1 MKIPSFFIFVTGLV
15 LALSS
20 TFINDQQGVAT
31 VRENRTVTVT
41 NVTLISATK
50 ANPPALGE
58 RIQNLNPIETVNAI
72 ENSWESDYET
82 YFKADLSQS
91 SLKAQQISATL
102 GRLASQTGKRTAL
115 IYAVP
120 TPKKLELVLVLPQRA
135 PIRKSVPAATQ
146 EILVKTARELVQEVT
161 DITKIGT
168 TSYLPAARRL
178 YQWIITPLETE
189 LKNNRIDSLIF
200 CMGPTLRSLPL
211 ASLHDGQ
218 RFLVEKYSVG
228 LIPAFNMT
236 DLNHRSLKNSP
247 VLAMGAS
254 QFKELPPLIAVPVEL
269 STIVPNVSQQRKH
282 FLNQEFTIN
291 NLRSQRATQPFS
303 IVHLATHAQFN
314 SGAPANSFIQFWDSR
329 LTLDKM
335 RQLQWNNPSV
345 DLLVLSACRTAIGNK
360 DAEMGFAGLAIQS
373 GTKSALA
380 SLWNVSDVGTLA
392 LMSEFYRYLKTAP
405 TRSEALRQAQTA
417 MLRGEVR
424 LEKGKLLGPNLGTGV
439 TLPPSLVALGN
450 RNFKHPFFWSGFTM
464 IGNAW

>member
-1 MKIPSFFIFVTGLV
+1 MKFPSLVIFVTVFV

-20 TFINDQQGVAT
+20 TVITNQFAVAT
-31 VRENRTVTVT
+31 VRETRTVNVS
-41 NVTLISATK
+41 NVTLSNGIK

-58 RIQNLNPIETVNAI
+58 RIQNLNPIDTVNTI
-72 ENSWESDYET
+72 EKSWETDYET

-91 SLKAQQISATL
+91 SLKAQQIAATL
-102 GRLASQTGKRTAL
+102 QKLASQTGKRTAL
-115 IYAVP
+115 VYAVP

-135 PIRKSVPAATQ
+135 PIRKSVPTATR
-146 EILVKTARELVQEVT
+146 ENLVNTAKELMQEVT
-161 DITKIGT
+161 DATKLST

-178 YQWIITPLETE
+178 YQWIISPLETE

-200 CMGPTLRSLPL
+200 CMGPTLRSLPI

-218 RFLVEKYSVG
+218 KFLVEKYSIG

-236 DLNHRSLKNSP
+236 DFNARSLKNSP

-254 QFKELPPLIAVPVEL
+254 QFKELPPLIAVPIEL
-269 STIVPNVSQQRKH
+269 STIVPNASRQRKH

-291 NLRSQRATQPFS
+291 NLRSQRTTQTFS

-314 SGAPANSFIQFWDSR
+314 SGAPANSFIQFWDTR

-335 RQLQWNNPSV
+335 RQLQWNKPPV
-345 DLLVLSACRTAIGNK
+345 DLLVLSACRTAIGDK

-392 LMSEFYRYLKTAP
+392 LMSEFYPFLKTAP
-405 TRSEALRQAQTA
+405 TRSEALRKAQVA

-424 LEKGKLLGPNLGTGV
+424 LEKGKLLGPNLGAGV
-439 TLPPSLVALGN
+439 NLPPSLVALGN

-464 IGNAW
+464 IGNNW

>member
-1 MKIPSFFIFVTGLV
+1 MKFPSFVIFVTGLL
-15 LALSS
+15 LALSGTVIS
-20 TFINDQQGVAT
+20 DRQGVAT
-31 VRENRTVTVT
+31 VRENRIRNVS
-41 NVTLISATK
+41 NVTLSSATK

-58 RIQNLNPIETVNAI
+58 RIQNLNPIETVNTI
-72 ENSWESDYET
+72 EKSWESDYET

-120 TPKKLELVLVLPQRA
+120 TPKKLELVLLLPQRA
-135 PIRKSVPAATQ
+135 PIRKSVPAAAR
-146 EILVKTARELVQEVT
+146 ENLVNTARELVQEVT
-161 DITKIGT
+161 DITKVGT
-168 TSYLPAARRL
+168 TSYIPAAKRL

-218 RFLVEKYSVG
+218 KFLVEKYSVG

-269 STIVPNVSQQRKH
+269 ATIVPNVSQQDKH

-291 NLRSQRATQPFS
+291 NLRSQRATQPFN

-314 SGAPANSFIQFWDSR
+314 SGVPKNSFIQFWDSR
-329 LTLDKM
+329 LTLDRM

-345 DLLVLSACRTAIGNK
+345 DLLVLSACRTAIGDK

-424 LEKGKLLGPNLGTGV
+424 LEKGKLIGPNLGAGV

-450 RNFKHPFFWSGFTM
+450 RNFKHPFFWSSFTM
-464 IGNAW
+464 IGNNW

>member
-1 MKIPSFFIFVTGLV
+1 MKFPSFVIFVTGLAV
-15 LALSS
+15 GLSS
-20 TFINDQQGVAT
+20 TLVNYNQGVAT
-31 VRENRTVTVT
+31 VQFSRTGIVSH
-41 NVTLISATK
+41 VTLSSTSK
-50 ANPPALGE
+50 ANSPTLGE
-58 RIQNLNPIETVNAI
+58 RIENLNPIDTVNTI
-72 ENSWESDYET
+72 EKTWEGDYET
-82 YFKADLSQS
+82 YFKANLTQS

-102 GRLASQTGKRTAL
+102 GRLANQTTKRTAL

-120 TPKKLELVLVLPQRA
+120 TPKKLDLILVLPQRA

-146 EILVKTARELVQEVT
+146 VNLVGSTKELVSEIT
-161 DITKIGT
+161 DLTKVNSN
-168 TSYLPAARRL
+168 SYLPAAKRL

-189 LKNNRIDSLIF
+189 LKNNRIDTLIF
-200 CMGPTLRSLPL
+200 CMGPTLRSLPI

-218 RFLVEKYSVG
+218 KFLVEKYSIG
-228 LIPAFNMT
+228 LIPAFNMI
-236 DLNHRSLKNSP
+236 DLNPRSLKNSP

-254 QFKELPPLIAVPVEL
+254 QFKELPPLVAVPVEL
-269 STIVPNVSQQRKH
+269 TTIAPNAPRQGKN
-282 FLNQEFTIN
+282 FLNQEFTID
-291 NLRSQRATQPFS
+291 NLRSQRASQPFG

-314 SGAPANSFIQFWDSR
+314 SGAPANSFIQFWDTK

-335 RQLQWNNPSV
+335 RQLQWNNPPV

-360 DAEMGFAGLAIQS
+360 DAEMGFAGIAIQS

-380 SLWNVSDVGTLA
+380 SLWNVSDTGTLA

-424 LEKGKLLGPNLGTGV
+424 LEKGKLIGPNLGTGIN
-439 TLPPSLVALGN
+439 LPPSLVALGN
-450 RNFKHPFFWSGFTM
+450 RNFKHPYFWSGFTM

>member
-1 MKIPSFFIFVTGLV
+1 MKFPSFVIFGMVLMLV
-15 LALSS
+15 IGS
-20 TFINDQQGVAT
+20 TAINNRQVVAT
-31 VRENRTVTVT
+31 VQEKSV
-41 NVTLISATK
+41 VTLSNISLSKVTK
-50 ANPPALGE
+50 TNPPALGQ
-58 RIQNLNPIETVNAI
+58 RIQNLNPVDTVNTI
-72 ENSWESDYET
+72 EKSWETDYET

-91 SLKAQQISATL
+91 SLNASQISATL
-102 GRLASQTGKRTAL
+102 GKLASQTGKRTAL

-120 TPKKLELVLVLPQRA
+120 TPKQLELVLVLPEKT
-135 PIRKSVPAATQ
+135 PIRKSVPAANQ
-146 EILVKTARELVQEVT
+146 EFLVKTARELMQEVT
-161 DITKIGT
+161 DVTKISG

-178 YQWIITPLETE
+178 YQWIISPLETE
-189 LKNNRIDSLIF
+189 LRNNRIDTLIF

-211 ASLHDGQ
+211 GSLHDGQ
-218 RFLVEKYSVG
+218 KFLVEKYSMG

-236 DLNHRSLKNSP
+236 DLNSRSLKNSP
-247 VLAMGAS
+247 ILAMGAS
-254 QFKELPPLIAVPVEL
+254 QFKELPPLVAVPVEL
-269 STIVPNVSQQRKH
+269 ATIVPNVSQQGKQ

-291 NLRSQRATQPFS
+291 NLRSQRANQPFS

-329 LTLDKM
+329 LTIDKM
-335 RQLQWNNPSV
+335 RQLQWNNPPV
-345 DLLVLSACRTAIGNK
+345 DLLVLSACRTAIGDR
-360 DAEMGFAGLAIQS
+360 DAEMGFAGLAIKS

-392 LMSEFYRYLKTAP
+392 LMSQFYRYLQTAP

-439 TLPPSLVALGN
+439 NLPPSLVALGS
-450 RNFKHPFFWSGFTM
+450 RNFKHPYFWSGFTM

>member
-1 MKIPSFFIFVTGLV
+1 MKFPSSIIFVAALV
-15 LALSS
+15 LVLSS
-20 TFINDQQGVAT
+20 TIINNQQGVAT
-31 VRENRTVTVT
+31 VRENRSVTVS
-41 NVTLISATK
+41 NVTLSSAGK
-50 ANPPALGE
+50 ANPPPLGE
-58 RIQNLNPIETVNAI
+58 RIQNLNPIDTVNTI
-72 ENSWESDYET
+72 EKSWESDYET

-91 SLKAQQISATL
+91 SLLAPQISATL
-102 GRLASQTGKRTAL
+102 GRLASQTTKRTAL

-146 EILVKTARELVQEVT
+146 ENLVNTAKELVLEITDVT
-161 DITKIGT
+161 KVDSS
-168 TSYLPAARRL
+168 SYLPAARRL

-189 LKNNRIDSLIF
+189 LKSNRIDAIIF
-200 CMGPTLRSLPL
+200 CMGPSLRSLPL

-218 RFLVEKYSVG
+218 KFLVEKYSIG

-236 DLNHRSLKNSP
+236 DSNHRSLKNSP

-254 QFKELPPLIAVPVEL
+254 KFKELPPLIAVPVEL
-269 STIVPNVSQQRKH
+269 STIAPNVPQQGKH
-282 FLNQEFTIN
+282 FLNQEFTID
-291 NLRSQRATQPFS
+291 NLRSQRASQPFG

-335 RQLQWNNPSV
+335 RQLQWNNPAV

-392 LMSEFYRYLKTAP
+392 LMSEFYRYLKRAP
-405 TRSEALRQAQTA
+405 TRSEALRLAQTA

-424 LEKGKLLGPNLGTGV
+424 LEKGKLIGPNLGTGV
-439 TLPPSLVALGN
+439 NLPPSLVALGN
-450 RNFKHPFFWSGFTM
+450 RNFKHPYFWSGFTM
-464 IGNAW
+464 IGNNW

>member
-1 MKIPSFFIFVTGLV
+1 MKFPSFTIFGTV
-15 LALSS
+15 LLLAVS
-20 TFINDQQGVAT
+20 TTAINNQQVVAT
-31 VRENRTVTVT
+31 VEEKSA
-41 NVTLISATK
+41 VTLSSLSLSSATK

-58 RIQNLNPIETVNAI
+58 RIQNLNPIDTVNTI
-72 ENSWESDYET
+72 EKSWETDYET
-82 YFKADLSQS
+82 YFKADLSQV
-91 SLKAQQISATL
+91 SLNATQISATL
-102 GRLASQTGKRTAL
+102 GKLASQTGNRTAL

-135 PIRKSVPAATQ
+135 PIRKSVPAATR
-146 EILVKTARELVQEVT
+146 ENLVNTAKELVQEVT
-161 DITKIGT
+161 DVTKIGT
-168 TSYLPAARRL
+168 ISYLPAARRL

-189 LKNNRIDSLIF
+189 LKNNRIDTLIF

-218 RFLVEKYSVG
+218 KFLVEKYSIG

-269 STIVPNVSQQRKH
+269 AAIVPNVSRQGKH
-282 FLNQEFTIN
+282 FLNQDFTIN
-291 NLRSQRATQPFS
+291 NLRSQRTTQPFG
-303 IVHLATHAQFN
+303 IVHLATHAQFK
-314 SGAPANSFIQFWDSR
+314 SGAPSNSFIQFWDNR

-335 RQLQWNNPSV
+335 RQLQWNNPPV
-345 DLLVLSACRTAIGNK
+345 DLLVLSACRTAIGDK

-380 SLWNVSDVGTLA
+380 SLWNVNDVGTLA
-392 LMSEFYRYLKTAP
+392 LMTQFYGYLETAP
-405 TRSEALRQAQTA
+405 TRSGALRQTQTA

-424 LEKGKLLGPNLGTGV
+424 LEKGKLVGPNLGAGV

>member
-1 MKIPSFFIFVTGLV
+1 MKFPSCVILVTGLV

-20 TFINDQQGVAT
+20 TVTNNQQGVAKVGENKNLT
-31 VRENRTVTVT
+31 VN
-41 NVTLISATK
+41 NVTLSRATK

-58 RIQNLNPIETVNAI
+58 RIQNLNPIDTVNTI

-102 GRLASQTGKRTAL
+102 GRLSSQTGKRTAL

-120 TPKKLELVLVLPQRA
+120 TPKKLELVLVLPQRT
-135 PIRKSVPAATQ
+135 PIRKSVPAAAR
-146 EILVKTARELVQEVT
+146 ENLVKTAKQLVLEVT
-161 DITKIGT
+161 DITKVGT
-168 TSYLPAARRL
+168 NSYLPPARRL
-178 YQWIITPLETE
+178 YQWIISPLETE
-189 LKNNRIDSLIF
+189 LKNNRIDTLIF

-218 RFLVEKYSVG
+218 KFLVEKYSIG

-236 DLNHRSLKNSP
+236 DLNSRSLKNP
-247 VLAMGAS
+247 RVLAMGAS

-269 STIVPNVSQQRKH
+269 TTIVPSVSQQHKR

-291 NLRSQRATQPFS
+291 NLRSQLASQPFS

-314 SGAPANSFIQFWDSR
+314 SGTPRNSFIQFWDNR

-335 RQLQWNNPSV
+335 RQVQWNKPTV
-345 DLLVLSACRTAIGNK
+345 ELLVLSACRTAIGNK

-380 SLWNVSDVGTLA
+380 TLWDISDVGTLA
-392 LMSEFYRYLKTAP
+392 LMSEFYRYLRTSP

-417 MLRGEVR
+417 MIRGQVR
-424 LEKGKLLGPNLGTGV
+424 LEKGKLLGPNLGAGV

-450 RNFKHPFFWSGFTM
+450 RNFKHPYFWSGFTM